1 MADMGELWDEEG
13 KADKTVNDKE
23 MNGNHP
29 VHRVIVFCTLAN
41 TGFGLALSS
50 CLCYFMIEYRKIQ
63 IMKSRSRGRKQQE
76 KRNVR

>member
-1 MADMGELWDEEG
+1 MGELWDEEG

-41 TGFGLALSS
+41 TGFGL
-50 CLCYFMIEYRKIQ
+50 EYRKIQ